1 MRKML
6 RLMLSVLLLA
16 CLAASL
22 AACGGQKAETAPA
35 GEAASVETEAAP
47 PELVETLRN
56 EPRAVAPET
65 TEEDSEEPEDQV
77 VSVAGITVVMP
88 GRWAAKGLYWA
99 VDERFQLMRLEY
111 PLNGDRVQIA
121 EIDWDERASLPY
133 EADDELWTLGN
144 VVSNGTVRPAVLH
157 IIYVDSDGKAY
168 SANTSVSDATLACEY
183 FLGLSPEE
191 ILSWITIEDAGA
203 ASGGQSGASTSGL
216 SGRRSEFCG
225 VWAFASKELWEAED
239 FASDARSRGFSAE
252 VFLTTDWSNLNTEP
266 WYVVSL
272 GCCASEDEAY
282 GVLESAHSSVY
293 GDAYIKWSGDYI
305 G

>member
-22 AACGGQKAETAPA
+22 AACGGQKVETAPA
-35 GEAASVETEAAP
+35 GEAASAETEAAP
-47 PELVETLRN
+47 PELEETLRN

-65 TEEDSEEPEDQV
+65 TDEDSEEPEDQV

-99 VDERFQLMRLEY
+99 VDERFQLTRLEY

-191 ILSWITIEDAGA
+191 ILSWITVEDVQLP
-203 ASGGQSGASTSGL
+203 SQSSSSGL

-239 FASDARSRGFSAE
+239 FAADHRALVRGVARLLRERGRGVRRARERAQLGLRGRLHQVVGRLHRVAEGVREDAACRLSLLCRG
-252 VFLTTDWSNLNTEP
+252 L
-266 WYVVSL
+266 
-272 GCCASEDEAY
+272 
-282 GVLESAHSSVY
+282 
-293 GDAYIKWSGDYI
+293 
-305 G
+305 